1 MGLTF
6 SPVRPSARIGTVLT
20 MHAMRRFAP
29 VLIATFALIA
39 AGCGGS
45 TTTAGGIGTGP
56 SPAAELKPGALVYWE
71 TVSDSGSG
79 QWEQAQELLRR
90 FPDGDTWIAKL
101 RKEVADEGLNWEQD
115 VEPAL
120 GETTAV
126 AVYPG
131 SGDESA
137 QVVALTKADD
147 PAKAV
152 ALVEKLEAPELGDPT
167 VTRTVGDWVV
177 VGESDAAIDAALKT
191 GSGRSLADDQGFT
204 SAMSE
209 LPDDALSR
217 LYADPAAALETFGS
231 ADAEVAGT
239 FRMLGLERLD
249 FAAAWATA
257 KDEGA
262 ELGLAAGGEGA
273 SGLLGSGEPYS
284 SALLERVPDDALV
297 FLSFQGRGATK
308 QIEDLR
314 ANPLYTMAL
323 RRFERELGVKLEEL
337 VSLTDGEVA
346 FYARMAMPIPE
357 LTLMLDSENPQQARA
372 SAEKLLRAFAQREG
386 GQVTEDGDVTTA
398 VVDGFPVNLGTVDD
412 VVVFTTSKD
421 AFDELAAS
429 GDKLPDSDRWR
440 SALESAGVP
449 DQYTSLVYADLGETV
464 GLLQAYLG
472 LSGKSEPLPSEVARN
487 LEALKTLVAWGT
499 LEGDVASAR
508 AFVEI
513 D

>member
-1 MGLTF
+1 
-6 SPVRPSARIGTVLT
+6 

-29 VLIATFALIA
+29 VLIAMLALIA

-45 TTTAGGIGTGP
+45 TTTAGGVGTGP

-71 TVSDSGSG
+71 TATDPGSD
-79 QWEQAQELLRR
+79 QWQQAEELLRR
-90 FPDGDTWIAKL
+90 FPDGEKWLAQL
-101 RKEVADEGLNWEQD
+101 RKKITAEGLDWEED
-115 VEPAL
+115 VKPAL
-120 GETTAV
+120 GETSAV

-131 SGDESA
+131 SGDEA
-137 QVVALTKADD
+137 GLVVGLTNPTD
-147 PAKAV
+147 PDKTV
-152 ALVEKLEAPELGDPT
+152 ALVKKLDEQSLAPSKPT
-167 VTRTVGDWVV
+167 VTRVVGDWVV
-177 VGESDAAIDAALKT
+177 VAENEAALDAAVKT
-191 GSGRSLADDQGFT
+191 AGGGSLAGDDSFT
-204 SAMSE
+204 SAMAT

-217 LYADPAAALETFGS
+217 IYADPAAALETFGS

-239 FRMLGLERLD
+239 FRMLGLDRLD
-249 FAAAWATA
+249 FAAAWAKA

-262 ELGLAAGGEGA
+262 ELGLSAGGEGA
-273 SGLLGSGEPYS
+273 SGLLGASEPYS
-284 SALLERVPDDALV
+284 STLLDRVPDDALV

-308 QIEDLR
+308 QIEDLK

-346 FYARMAMPIPE
+346 LYARMALPIPE
-357 LTLMLDSENPQQARA
+357 LTLMLDSGNPQQARA
-372 SAEKLLRAFAQREG
+372 SAEKLLRAFAEREG

-412 VVVFTTSKD
+412 VVVFTTSQD

-449 DQYTSLVYADLGETV
+449 DTYTSLAYADLGETV

-472 LSGKSEPLPSEVARN
+472 LSGKSEPLPAEVARN

-499 LEGDVASAR
+499 LDGDVASSR
-508 AFVEI
+508 AFLEI